1 MRILKELKILVK
13 LRDGETS
20 LFFVKI
26 AQIVCKYILHYICT
40 CDIFIPGRENTNMNV
55 GEKIGYYAKQKKVT
69 LRRLASESGI
79 NYNTL
84 YAIVSRNSN
93 RVSDENIKSIAK
105 VLGIP
110 AEDLETDTPL
120 REVAEL
126 SDAELKLSATI
137 NSIVGLST
145 GKDKEDKL
153 YLINS
158 FLEAQ
163 SALISDCYNAMKR

>member
-1 MRILKELKILVK
+1 
-13 LRDGETS
+13 
-20 LFFVKI
+20 
-26 AQIVCKYILHYICT
+26 
-40 CDIFIPGRENTNMNV
+40 MNI
-55 GEKIGYYAKQKKVT
+55 GEKIGYYAKQKKIT
-69 LRRLASESGI
+69 LRRLAIESGI

-84 YAIVSRNSN
+84 YAIVTRNSN
-93 RVSDENIKSIAK
+93 RVSVENIKSIAG

-120 REVAEL
+120 REFEEL

-163 SALISDCYNAMKR
+163 SELISNCYSAMKR